1 MAILA
6 EMAKPYLSVIKI
18 NRWDMSDMSFLTN
31 STAGAGR
38 NADIAAFI
46 LRLATGS
53 WFLVHGLTKLVVFTP
68 AGTAAYFRS
77 IGLPGFAGYLT
88 IFFEIAGG
96 LALIAGIATRQVSVL
111 LAGVLLGAAVFGH
124 GANGYGFGNPGGGW
138 EYPVLWAVTM
148 LALALL
154 GDGAWSLGRR
164 R

>member
-1 MAILA
+1 MA
-6 EMAKPYLSVIKI
+6 YLCRIKI
-18 NRWDMSDMSFLTN
+18 NRRDLPKMTFLT
-31 STAGAGR
+31 SSAASSER

-53 WFLVHGLTKLVVFTP
+53 FFLVHGLTKLFVFTP
-68 AGTAAYFRS
+68 AGTAAYFQS
-77 IGLPGFAGYLT
+77 IGLPGAMGSLT
-88 IFFEIAGG
+88 MLLEIAGG
-96 LALIAGIATRQVSVL
+96 IALIAGIATRYVSVV

-124 GANGYGFGNPGGGW
+124 GGNGFTFSNPGGGW
-138 EYPVLWAVTM
+138 EYPLLWAITM